1 MGDGWPASGAGHTG
15 FTGTSL
21 SLDPRSGLWV
31 VLLTNAVHFGRGPE
45 HSVVGLR
52 KQVHAAVAALLASGS

>member
-1 MGDGWPASGAGHTG
+1 MGDGWPALGAGHTG

-21 SLDPRSGLWV
+21 SVDPCSGLWA

-45 HSVVGLR
+45 HSVVALR
-52 KQVHAAVAALLASGS
+52 KQVHAAVAADLLG